1 MDHSPLRPDLP
12 HLPAERVLVRRDA
25 LLREIAPAR
34 RRPVT
39 PARRR
44 LAVVAVGLAT
54 LAAAGTAAVVA
65 GRPQAPAG
73 TAAPPSASAS
83 ASDGTVTVTVADTA
97 DPTRV
102 NEELRRIGARATLVK
117 TRPEAACPPGDRGA
131 EVRPDISVV
140 LGPDAAVTLNRPE
153 AGMLVIHPDR
163 IPAGL
168 MLAVHLRQ
176 QEANGSYLSGWAFY
190 RLPGPG
196 CVVAGAY
203 RSFDE
208 PAPSWSG
215 PR

>member
-12 HLPAERVLVRRDA
+12 HLPAERVRVRRDA

-34 RRPVT
+34 RRSVT

-65 GRPQAPAG
+65 GRPQAPQG

-83 ASDGTVTVTVADTA
+83 ASDGTVTVTLADAA
-97 DPTRV
+97 DPARI
-102 NEELRRIGARATLVK
+102 NEELRRTGVRATLVK
-117 TRPEAACPPGDRGA
+117 TRPEAACPPEDRGT
-131 EVRPDISVV
+131 EVQQDLPVIF
-140 LGPDAAVTLNRPE
+140 GPDAAVTLNSPE
-153 AGMLVIHPDR
+153 AGLLAIHPDR

-176 QEANGSYLSGWAFY
+176 QEVNGSYLAGWSFY

-208 PAPSWSG
+208 PAPSQSG

>member
-1 MDHSPLRPDLP
+1 MT
-12 HLPAERVLVRRDA
+12 
-25 LLREIAPAR
+25 
-34 RRPVT
+34 PV
-39 PARRR
+39 RRR

-54 LAAAGTAAVVA
+54 LAAAGTAAVVVA
-65 GRPQAPAG
+65 GRPGGPAG
-73 TAAPPSASAS
+73 TAAPPSVGPSAL
-83 ASDGTVTVTVADTA
+83 DGTVTVTVADTA

-117 TRPEAACPPGDRGA
+117 TLPEAACPPGDRGT

-140 LGPDAAVTLNRPE
+140 FGPAAAVTMNEPG

-163 IPAGL
+163 IPPGA
-168 MLAVHLRQ
+168 MLAVHLRR
-176 QEANGSYLSGWAFY
+176 QEVNGSYLSGWSFY

-196 CVVAGAY
+196 CVVAGPH

-208 PAPSWSG
+208 PTPGRSG

>member
-1 MDHSPLRPDLP
+1 MT
-12 HLPAERVLVRRDA
+12 AV
-25 LLREIAPAR
+25 
-34 RRPVT
+34 
-39 PARRR
+39 RRR

-54 LAAAGTAAVVA
+54 LAAAGTAVVVA
-65 GRPQAPAG
+65 GRPDRP
-73 TAAPPSASAS
+73 TVPAAPPPATTSAP
-83 ASDGTVTVTVADTA
+83 DGTVTVTVADTA
-97 DPTRV
+97 DPTRA
-102 NEELRRIGARATLVK
+102 NDELRRIGARATLVK
-117 TRPEAACPPGDRGA
+117 TLPEAACPPRDRGT
-131 EVRPDISVV
+131 EVRLDRSVGF
-140 LGPDAAVTLNRPE
+140 GPDSAVTFAEPGTGL
-153 AGMLVIHPDR
+153 LLIHPER

-208 PAPSWSG
+208 PAPSGSG

>member
-12 HLPAERVLVRRDA
+12 HLPAERVRVRRDA

-34 RRPVT
+34 PRSVT

-73 TAAPPSASAS
+73 TTPSASAS
-83 ASDGTVTVTVADTA
+83 ASDGTVTVTLADAA
-97 DPTRV
+97 DPARI
-102 NEELRRIGARATLVK
+102 NEALRRTGVRATLVK
-117 TRPEAACPPGDRGA
+117 TRPEAACPPEDRGT
-131 EVRPDISVV
+131 EVRQDISAVF
-140 LGPDAAVTLNRPE
+140 GPDAAVTLNSPE
-153 AGMLVIHPDR
+153 AGLLVIHPDR

-176 QEANGSYLSGWAFY
+176 QEVNGSYLSGWAFY

-208 PAPSWSG
+208 PTPGAST